1 MDMKLKRKV
10 FLDTSAYIDFEDN
23 MYYYIDSETQKWEC
37 IGLTSKAIRVLR
49 CLCEHYEEEWVS
61 LTEIFEFVKKRELQ
75 VNEYK
80 FQKDRDDKE
89 RRNLGKYISDLSLH
103 KINPSYLVIDESR
116 NSQYRLEILDSPF
129 EETQN
134 NGEIKE
140 EACNEIN
147 KFISTL
153 DFFNEYLTLSKE
165 DRTTGID
172 LTFFAG
178 TLWRATDERTA
189 ILEELNER
197 HIPCRI
203 IINEGTE
210 VTNTVHKHMKNQNK
224 SLSPPIDNIKLWYEQ
239 QKKFTNSLQVR
250 VCPLPLLR
258 SYCHIKNE
266 NNPSKDALRIFH
278 YVYGNGY
285 IERNCIQILL
295 NGSQKL
301 EIYSNEFEY
310 LWNISINIKEYLK
323 I

>member
-89 RRNLGKYISDLSLH
+89 RRNLGKYISDLSLN
-103 KINPSYLVIDESR
+103 KINPSYLIIDESR

-134 NGEIKE
+134 SEEIKE
-140 EACNEIN
+140 ESCNEIN

-224 SLSPPIDNIKLWYEQ
+224 SL
-239 QKKFTNSLQVR
+239 
-250 VCPLPLLR
+250 
-258 SYCHIKNE
+258 
-266 NNPSKDALRIFH
+266 
-278 YVYGNGY
+278 
-285 IERNCIQILL
+285 
-295 NGSQKL
+295 
-301 EIYSNEFEY
+301 
-310 LWNISINIKEYLK
+310 
-323 I
+323 